1 MTDNEIFEAVKQRFT
16 DPKVMDLLRNGLAD
30 PEEME
35 VVKRAL
41 RYGDAAMTVP
51 SLRSILYKVFDRLLN
66 VVKDDSTTR
75 QMVKQDL
82 RQLQKGD
89 SAMSEDLNTAIN
101 EVTRQKSSVSWT
113 RAVIGPGKSHH
124 SGRGYHELGHSKSDS
139 ELESSVH
146 KAVEKGKK
154 TGDVLHHHIQ
164 QHDDETRTHH
174 ITLNPSV
181 YKDLHHTV
189 AIHTGRPVAHVS
201 FTIPEKHTN
210 MSEDLNTA
218 NVEKAI
224 QHDCAKHVVHEQWGK
239 GECIAGEH
247 TLLDDGTVTHY
258 DVMFE
263 HGIEQNVSVADLT
276 ILVEM
281 NHGHSRKKKSAMEEA
296 VTPEGGED
304 TSKASKKGKLEM
316 PLEKLKAIMEKKKS
330 EAYKAMLRSQGKMEE
345 ETEYVPTQ
353 RSNFIGKRHLKR
365 DHSDELGSR
374 YVFSTDPAKMKKS
387 YSTEKGQKNAAN
399 RNVANLK
406 ATIKSSLGKHSK
418 PNLPEEVEQIDE
430 FVDRETRLAAR
441 KAETGSSTR
450 VSSGDVLGRRGGH
463 ETPKHAIARRVG
475 KDFYGIKSGGKT
487 SIYNRS
493 PKPNLPEEAELD
505 EKMLTKAEMKKRE
518 EVAKAIKRDNPGMPM
533 GKKMAIAT
541 ATAKKVA
548 EELVGNQHRIDANK
562 NGKIDAHDFKL
573 LKAKKKTMKEFV
585 EQLAESLVT
594 ESEDKHEEVGMHNG
608 DVFKP
613 PNHGGYKST
622 QDNPKAHEN
631 VEKAHHEMVDHIARH
646 LPHMDPK
653 ARKETVKDVGSVS
666 KKFHSAM
673 EVDPD
678 SQTDSEAEK
687 IEDHHAEMRKE
698 TNHAQKS
705 SGLHSSKTLHG
716 QHGNN
721 PEFKKHHEALKRT
734 LENGDHKSAEETIA
748 AMKGMKGK

>member
-89 SAMSEDLNTAIN
+89 SD
-101 EVTRQKSSVSWT
+101 
-113 RAVIGPGKSHH
+113 
-124 SGRGYHELGHSKSDS
+124 
-139 ELESSVH
+139 
-146 KAVEKGKK
+146 
-154 TGDVLHHHIQ
+154 
-164 QHDDETRTHH
+164 
-174 ITLNPSV
+174 
-181 YKDLHHTV
+181 
-189 AIHTGRPVAHVS
+189 
-201 FTIPEKHTN
+201 

-281 NHGHSRKKKSAMEEA
+281 NHGHSRKKKSAMEEEA

-330 EAYKAMLRSQGKMEE
+330 KAYLAMLKSQGKME
-345 ETEYVPTQ
+345 
-353 RSNFIGKRHLKR
+353 
-365 DHSDELGSR
+365 
-374 YVFSTDPAKMKKS
+374 
-387 YSTEKGQKNAAN
+387 
-399 RNVANLK
+399 
-406 ATIKSSLGKHSK
+406 
-418 PNLPEEVEQIDE
+418 
-430 FVDRETRLAAR
+430 
-441 KAETGSSTR
+441 
-450 VSSGDVLGRRGGH
+450 
-463 ETPKHAIARRVG
+463 
-475 KDFYGIKSGGKT
+475 
-487 SIYNRS
+487 
-493 PKPNLPEEAELD
+493 EEAELD

-518 EVAKAIKRDNPGMPM
+518 EVAKAIERDQPGMPM

-562 NGKIDAHDFKL
+562 NGKVDAHDFKL
-573 LKAKKKTMKEFV
+573 LRAKKKTMKEFV
-585 EQLAESLVT
+585 EKLAESL
-594 ESEDKHEEVGMHNG
+594 S
-608 DVFKP
+608 
-613 PNHGGYKST
+613 
-622 QDNPKAHEN
+622 PKGE
-631 VEKAHHEMVDHIARH
+631 
-646 LPHMDPK
+646 
-653 ARKETVKDVGSVS
+653 
-666 KKFHSAM
+666 
-673 EVDPD
+673 
-678 SQTDSEAEK
+678 
-687 IEDHHAEMRKE
+687 
-698 TNHAQKS
+698 
-705 SGLHSSKTLHG
+705 
-716 QHGNN
+716 
-721 PEFKKHHEALKRT
+721 
-734 LENGDHKSAEETIA
+734 
-748 AMKGMKGK
+748 

>member
-89 SAMSEDLNTAIN
+89 SD
-101 EVTRQKSSVSWT
+101 
-113 RAVIGPGKSHH
+113 
-124 SGRGYHELGHSKSDS
+124 
-139 ELESSVH
+139 
-146 KAVEKGKK
+146 
-154 TGDVLHHHIQ
+154 
-164 QHDDETRTHH
+164 
-174 ITLNPSV
+174 
-181 YKDLHHTV
+181 
-189 AIHTGRPVAHVS
+189 
-201 FTIPEKHTN
+201 

-281 NHGHSRKKKSAMEEA
+281 NHGHSRKKKSAMEEEA
-296 VTPEGGED
+296 VTPEGGDD

-330 EAYKAMLRSQGKMEE
+330 KAYLAMLKSQGKME
-345 ETEYVPTQ
+345 
-353 RSNFIGKRHLKR
+353 
-365 DHSDELGSR
+365 
-374 YVFSTDPAKMKKS
+374 
-387 YSTEKGQKNAAN
+387 
-399 RNVANLK
+399 
-406 ATIKSSLGKHSK
+406 
-418 PNLPEEVEQIDE
+418 EEVEQIDE

-475 KDFYGIKSGGKT
+475 KDSYGIRSGGKT

-518 EVAKAIKRDNPGMPM
+518 EVAKAIKRDNPGMSM

-585 EQLAESLVT
+585 EQLAESLAPK
-594 ESEDKHEEVGMHNG
+594 SE
-608 DVFKP
+608 
-613 PNHGGYKST
+613 
-622 QDNPKAHEN
+622 
-631 VEKAHHEMVDHIARH
+631 
-646 LPHMDPK
+646 
-653 ARKETVKDVGSVS
+653 
-666 KKFHSAM
+666 
-673 EVDPD
+673 
-678 SQTDSEAEK
+678 
-687 IEDHHAEMRKE
+687 
-698 TNHAQKS
+698 
-705 SGLHSSKTLHG
+705 
-716 QHGNN
+716 
-721 PEFKKHHEALKRT
+721 
-734 LENGDHKSAEETIA
+734 
-748 AMKGMKGK
+748 

>member
-41 RYGDAAMTVP
+41 RYGDAAMTIP

-89 SAMSEDLNTAIN
+89 SD
-101 EVTRQKSSVSWT
+101 
-113 RAVIGPGKSHH
+113 
-124 SGRGYHELGHSKSDS
+124 
-139 ELESSVH
+139 
-146 KAVEKGKK
+146 
-154 TGDVLHHHIQ
+154 
-164 QHDDETRTHH
+164 
-174 ITLNPSV
+174 
-181 YKDLHHTV
+181 
-189 AIHTGRPVAHVS
+189 
-201 FTIPEKHTN
+201 

-218 NVEKAI
+218 NVTKAVA
-224 QHDCAKHVVHEQWGK
+224 HDCAKHVVHEQWGR
-239 GECIAGEH
+239 GQCIAGEH

-263 HGIEQNVSVADLT
+263 HGIEQDVPVADLQ
-276 ILVEM
+276 VVVSESHM
-281 NHGHSRKKKSAMEEA
+281 HASKKRKPAMEEEA
-296 VTPEGGED
+296 VAPEGGED
-304 TSKASKKGKLEM
+304 SSKASKKGKPEM

-330 EAYKAMLRSQGKMEE
+330 KAYLAMLKSQGKME
-345 ETEYVPTQ
+345 
-353 RSNFIGKRHLKR
+353 
-365 DHSDELGSR
+365 
-374 YVFSTDPAKMKKS
+374 
-387 YSTEKGQKNAAN
+387 
-399 RNVANLK
+399 
-406 ATIKSSLGKHSK
+406 
-418 PNLPEEVEQIDE
+418 
-430 FVDRETRLAAR
+430 
-441 KAETGSSTR
+441 
-450 VSSGDVLGRRGGH
+450 
-463 ETPKHAIARRVG
+463 
-475 KDFYGIKSGGKT
+475 
-487 SIYNRS
+487 
-493 PKPNLPEEAELD
+493 EEAELD

-518 EVAKAIKRDNPGMPM
+518 EVAKAIKRDQPGMPM

-631 VEKAHHEMVDHIARH
+631 VEKAHYEMVDHIARH

>member
-1 MTDNEIFEAVKQRFT
+1 MTDKEVFEEVRKRVT
-16 DPKVMDLLRNGLAD
+16 DPYVLDLLRAGLAD
-30 PEEME
+30 PKEME
-35 VVKRAL
+35 DIKRAV
-41 RYGDAAMTVP
+41 RYGDDAMNNP
-51 SLRSILYKVFDRLLN
+51 KMRDSIYKTFSRLLN
-66 VVKDDSTTR
+66 VVKGDSTTR

-82 RQLQKGD
+82 RKLQKGD
-89 SAMSEDLNTAIN
+89 SA
-101 EVTRQKSSVSWT
+101 
-113 RAVIGPGKSHH
+113 
-124 SGRGYHELGHSKSDS
+124 
-139 ELESSVH
+139 
-146 KAVEKGKK
+146 
-154 TGDVLHHHIQ
+154 
-164 QHDDETRTHH
+164 
-174 ITLNPSV
+174 
-181 YKDLHHTV
+181 
-189 AIHTGRPVAHVS
+189 
-201 FTIPEKHTN
+201 

-281 NHGHSRKKKSAMEEA
+281 NHGHSRKKKSAMEEEA
-296 VTPEGGED
+296 VTPEGGDD

-330 EAYKAMLRSQGKMEE
+330 EAYKAMLRSQGKME
-345 ETEYVPTQ
+345 
-353 RSNFIGKRHLKR
+353 
-365 DHSDELGSR
+365 
-374 YVFSTDPAKMKKS
+374 
-387 YSTEKGQKNAAN
+387 
-399 RNVANLK
+399 
-406 ATIKSSLGKHSK
+406 
-418 PNLPEEVEQIDE
+418 EEVEQIDE

-475 KDFYGIKSGGKT
+475 KDSYGIRSGGKT
-487 SIYNRS
+487 SIYNRL

-585 EQLAESLVT
+585 EQLAESL
-594 ESEDKHEEVGMHNG
+594 S
-608 DVFKP
+608 
-613 PNHGGYKST
+613 
-622 QDNPKAHEN
+622 PKAE
-631 VEKAHHEMVDHIARH
+631 
-646 LPHMDPK
+646 
-653 ARKETVKDVGSVS
+653 
-666 KKFHSAM
+666 
-673 EVDPD
+673 
-678 SQTDSEAEK
+678 
-687 IEDHHAEMRKE
+687 
-698 TNHAQKS
+698 
-705 SGLHSSKTLHG
+705 
-716 QHGNN
+716 
-721 PEFKKHHEALKRT
+721 
-734 LENGDHKSAEETIA
+734 
-748 AMKGMKGK
+748 

>member
-89 SAMSEDLNTAIN
+89 SDMSEDLNTAIN

-164 QHDDETRTHH
+164 QHDDGTRTHH

-218 NVEKAI
+218 NVTKAVA
-224 QHDCAKHVVHEQWGK
+224 HDCAKHVVHEQWGK
-239 GECIAGEH
+239 GQCIAGEH

-263 HGIEQNVSVADLT
+263 HGIEQDVPVADLQ
-276 ILVEM
+276 VVVSESHM
-281 NHGHSRKKKSAMEEA
+281 HASKKRKPAMEEEA
-296 VTPEGGED
+296 VAPEGGED
-304 TSKASKKGKLEM
+304 SSKASKKGKPEM
-316 PLEKLKAIMEKKKS
+316 PLEKLKAILEKKKS

-345 ETEYVPTQ
+345 E
-353 RSNFIGKRHLKR
+353 
-365 DHSDELGSR
+365 
-374 YVFSTDPAKMKKS
+374 
-387 YSTEKGQKNAAN
+387 
-399 RNVANLK
+399 
-406 ATIKSSLGKHSK
+406 
-418 PNLPEEVEQIDE
+418 
-430 FVDRETRLAAR
+430 
-441 KAETGSSTR
+441 
-450 VSSGDVLGRRGGH
+450 
-463 ETPKHAIARRVG
+463 
-475 KDFYGIKSGGKT
+475 
-487 SIYNRS
+487 
-493 PKPNLPEEAELD
+493 AELD
-505 EKMLTKAEMKKRE
+505 EKTLTKAEMKKRE
-518 EVAKAIKRDNPGMPM
+518 EVAKAIERDQPGMPM

-541 ATAKKVA
+541 STAKKVAETYEALKESSDHEKLANKLYGHQGTTRTGEPTYFEGPMKHSDQDSNDKARLDKHVPAAKEHGSHVFRIDGAKGLVVHHKKGITALSSKNEVHHFEHGEEGHKKLQAHISKKFGMPHDDENREVEAGAWKTSKKHKAEMQKHYDDVKAYVAHMAKPKSQGKMEENTLTKAVA

-585 EQLAESLVT
+585 EKLAESL
-594 ESEDKHEEVGMHNG
+594 S
-608 DVFKP
+608 
-613 PNHGGYKST
+613 
-622 QDNPKAHEN
+622 PKAE
-631 VEKAHHEMVDHIARH
+631 
-646 LPHMDPK
+646 
-653 ARKETVKDVGSVS
+653 
-666 KKFHSAM
+666 
-673 EVDPD
+673 
-678 SQTDSEAEK
+678 
-687 IEDHHAEMRKE
+687 
-698 TNHAQKS
+698 
-705 SGLHSSKTLHG
+705 
-716 QHGNN
+716 
-721 PEFKKHHEALKRT
+721 
-734 LENGDHKSAEETIA
+734 
-748 AMKGMKGK
+748 